1 MILTNFSTQKY
12 LSKLKI
18 TKRQKSSELL
28 FTFLLLSNADLNN
41 QFKNWSGSL
50 KFCVIPTVQCRSPS
64 IWRLFFFC
72 SFLYKMQYFK
82 SATFWRFFQ
91 RFNEKKVLRLAKK
104 FVKICL
110 DYSFNLTKEQMLI
123 YPDHQKVQII
133 LRNLNFNIIKS
144 GWNPRTNSDKS
155 GPTL

>member
-1 MILTNFSTQKY
+1 MKVEKIILNSNRR
-12 LSKLKI
+12 KI
-18 TKRQKSSELL
+18 HDFIVAAKQ
-28 FTFLLLSNADLNN
+28 
-41 QFKNWSGSL
+41 SGSL

-91 RFNEKKVLRLAKK
+91 RLNEKKVLRQAKK